1 MNGNMTAEETA
12 QDIIYWLKDDLKCLY
27 MVSEIKLALKPYSEE
42 RVQFWEKV
50 HKIVYKNFIE
60 D

>member
-1 MNGNMTAEETA
+1 MTEELTAEETA
-12 QDIIYWLKDDLKCLY
+12 QDIIYWLKDDIKCLY

-42 RVQFWEKV
+42 RFEFWEKV